1 MGVLN
6 VTPDSFSD
14 GGQFLEFDSALAH
27 AREMA
32 EQGAQIIDIGGE
44 STRPG
49 SMRVSL
55 DEEQQ
60 RVLPVIRAIK
70 EELKVKVSIDT
81 MNADTAAKAIS
92 AGADIVNDV
101 SGGLADPQIFAAVAD
116 SDCNY
121 VLGHWRGHSD
131 IMDSL
136 TTYSDVAREVV
147 AELAEQVSMAVAAGI
162 ARERI
167 VVDPGLGFAKD
178 MKQKPVYN
186 LGTGEGAETTMVSQM
201 KDFTSSQAFR
211 LSGGEA
217 WRTSGIS
224 HDEVDHLMIYD
235 AFAHLP
241 LYGLEDLG
249 FCKRGEA
256 ADFVWERNTAPGGKL
271 PMNTNGGGLSY
282 MHSGTYGMYALQES
296 IRQMRGVSPAQVPD
310 AQISFCHGVGCMFAA
325 SGTVVFTNQEQ

>member
-14 GGQFLEFDSALAH
+14 GGQFLEFDSAMAH

-32 EQGAQIIDIGGE
+32 AQGAQIIDIGGE

-60 RVLPVIRAIK
+60 RVLPIIRAVK
-70 EELKVKVSIDT
+70 SELGVKVSIDT
-81 MNADTAAKAIS
+81 MNSSTAAKAIE

-101 SGGLADPQIFAAVAD
+101 SGGLADPQIFAAIAD
-116 SDCNY
+116 SKANY

-131 IMDSL
+131 VMDSL

-162 ARERI
+162 SRDRI

-178 MKQKPVYN
+178 MKQNWDLVARLDELEN
-186 LGTGEGAETTMVSQM
+186 LELPILVGASRKRFIAHALDSKDPQSVNTSRRDVATAVLTALLLQRKLWGIRVHNVSNTVDAISVVAAL
-201 KDFTSSQAFR
+201 K
-211 LSGGEA
+211 EA
-217 WRTSGIS
+217 Q
-224 HDEVDHLMIYD
+224 D
-235 AFAHLP
+235 
-241 LYGLEDLG
+241 
-249 FCKRGEA
+249 
-256 ADFVWERNTAPGGKL
+256 
-271 PMNTNGGGLSY
+271 
-282 MHSGTYGMYALQES
+282 Q
-296 IRQMRGVSPAQVPD
+296 
-310 AQISFCHGVGCMFAA
+310 
-325 SGTVVFTNQEQ
+325 